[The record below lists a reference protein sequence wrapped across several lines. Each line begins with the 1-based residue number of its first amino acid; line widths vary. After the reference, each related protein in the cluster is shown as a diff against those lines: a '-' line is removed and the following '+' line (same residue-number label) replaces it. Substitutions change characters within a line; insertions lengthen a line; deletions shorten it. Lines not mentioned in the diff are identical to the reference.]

1 MTTPKP
7 PTPPPSVPQGPPP
20 GPQAT
25 VSAKTEPAAPPEPK
39 PPTPATEAPTTT
51 AAAPPP
57 SGTESPSPSPS
68 TTTASSSTPTT
79 PSTTEPSTP
88 TSTEEPTPD
97 PDRPK
102 DPGPAA
108 LFDAVAAEHAAI
120 YGYGLVSAHVMP
132 DDNELVSQALAQHRD
147 RREAAVALMNDRSL
161 KPPLPAAGYQLPMV
175 VNNASSAAKLAVRLE
190 SDCAVAWRAVL
201 EQTDSDSDREFG
213 TKALTQCAVL
223 AARWRKVLGAWPVTE
238 AFPGGSE

>member
-7 PTPPPSVPQGPPP
+7 PTPPPVPHGPPP
-20 GPQAT
+20 GSTA
-25 VSAKTEPAAPPEPK
+25 AEPPPPGPASTASSTTPPSSTQ
-39 PPTPATEAPTTT
+39 PPTPIPIQ
-51 AAAPPP
+51 
-57 SGTESPSPSPS
+57 
-68 TTTASSSTPTT
+68 
-79 PSTTEPSTP
+79 
-88 TSTEEPTPD
+88 EPTPD

-132 DDNELVSQALAQHRD
+132 EENDLVSQSLAQHRD
-147 RREAAVALMNDRSL
+147 RREAAVALMNEQSVNV
-161 KPPLPAAGYQLPMV
+161 PLPAAGYQLPMV
-175 VNNASSAAKLAVRLE
+175 VNNAANAAKLAIRME

-201 EQTDSDSDREFG
+201 EQTDSEQNREFAV
-213 TKALTQCAVL
+213 KALTQCAVL
-223 AARWRKVLGAWPVTE
+223 AARWRKVLGAWPITE